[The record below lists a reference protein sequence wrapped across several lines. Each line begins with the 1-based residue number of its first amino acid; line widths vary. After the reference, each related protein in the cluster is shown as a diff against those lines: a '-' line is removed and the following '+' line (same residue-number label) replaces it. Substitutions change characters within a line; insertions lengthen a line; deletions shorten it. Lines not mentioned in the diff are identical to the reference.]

1 MDGNQRWAK
10 KNNKN
15 ILDGYSSGMK
25 KIEEVISFCLK
36 ENINHLTLYA
46 LSVENY
52 KRNSIY
58 LLFQL
63 INNFYN
69 KLINNELTNLNS
81 KIRIIGERDNLPKE
95 IISKLTEIENL
106 TKDNEKLNLN
116 IIFNYGTYNE
126 IIFILK
132 RMISSNVKINEKNF
146 KSFMYLCNSPDPDL
160 LIRTGGYQRLSNF
173 ILLNLSYTEL
183 FFTKTLWPELE
194 INEINDFITKFKSTK
209 RNYGL

>member
-10 KNNKN
+10 NNNKN
-15 ILDGYSSGMK
+15 VLDGYSAGMQ
-25 KIEEVISFCLK
+25 KIEEVIAFCLK
-36 ENINHLTLYA
+36 ENIKHLTLYA

-52 KRNSIY
+52 KRNSVY

-116 IIFNYGTYNE
+116 IIFNYGEERYSRQIAKQIIKNRKIKIITNTNE
-126 IIFILK
+126 
-132 RMISSNVKINEKNF
+132 
-146 KSFMYLCNSPDPDL
+146 
-160 LIRTGGYQRLSNF
+160 LSN
-173 ILLNLSYTEL
+173 IIANSVPKNNRKKNT
-183 FFTKTLWPELE
+183 PC
-194 INEINDFITKFKSTK
+194 N
-209 RNYGL
+209 